1 MFTSPDTGQQRGA
14 PRALARI
21 GLVQQHIVQQALSG

>member
-14 PRALARI
+14 PRGHART
-21 GLVQQHIVQQALSG
+21 GLVPQHIVQQALSG